1 MGFEISTRKKVE
13 QQPKQKLA
21 KTLTTREELERAE
34 NFRALSL
41 LDWLAVSSGSFKY
54 LIKSLETFKTKMK
67 VRPLTGFDSTIIEL
81 FSDSKVVLC
90 HALA

>member
-13 QQPKQKLA
+13 QQPKQKVA

-34 NFRALSL
+34 KLSL
-41 LDWLAVSSGSFKY
+41 LDWLAVSSGSFEY

-67 VRPLTGFDSTIIEL
+67 VVALSGFD
-81 FSDSKVVLC
+81 
-90 HALA
+90 